1 MVGVY
6 GQANKATLDHERAH
20 AYYTCAPGYSELF
33 TAQLDGQEAVYQ
45 ALREMG
51 YGEHVLLDERQ
62 AYAVSGWR
70 KDWPQT
76 LREQLRDLIGKPEF
90 AVVLA

>member
-1 MVGVY
+1 
-6 GQANKATLDHERAH
+6 
-20 AYYTCAPGYSELF
+20 
-33 TAQLDGQEAVYQ
+33 
-45 ALREMG
+45 MG